1 MCFTRT
7 CSGFEYE
14 CGSLRDSAGWF
25 MGVSELRDEE
35 AGLLQAVITAIA
47 STRKVN
53 FTVSGYDF

>member
-1 MCFTRT
+1 
-7 CSGFEYE
+7 
-14 CGSLRDSAGWF
+14 